1 MGRPSRWH
9 RHDGEKEFAF
19 VHFCFSLLF
28 LFMEKRID
36 YARWIP
42 TRKVLSKAYARSPK
56 MTRICASFV
65 SRGKLYHIPYITVIN
80 NNNPT
85 RLGNFP
91 GAWIVSSL
99 WSVQYAIASSRRPG
113 QSLAVQRP
121 KRRREEWKDRW

>member
-1 MGRPSRWH
+1 
-9 RHDGEKEFAF
+9 
-19 VHFCFSLLF
+19 
-28 LFMEKRID
+28 MEKRID

-121 KRRREEWKDRW
+121 ERRREEWKRSVVEPQEAND